1 MCPLLLAWRAPAI
14 QISSVFWTHL
24 QQYTTVPQYR
34 YESDQIQ
41 TPNSTSQK
49 AKWNIANTRHPGGP
63 RFVVLYFAVWISS
76 LYLDHSKGI
85 NWRNVHVFRLSRQF
99 SIKTMPQDRLRSLD
113 SGYHTWCNTWD
124 ESKTPLNWY
133 VLFFFRQKNVLHQ
146 SFMLIRSIMASSSNG
161 IFSTLLVQ
169 WAEQHL
175 KQLARLMP
183 PPAWRGKG
191 HLRDKAAAVPSP
203 LTLPYTQTSYLA
215 FVSDLF
221 LQRNHPASQWI
232 HAPWFYLFCLFRFLI
247 ATMED

>member
-99 SIKTMPQDRLRSLD
+99 SIKTIPQDWGWLRLRSLD
-113 SGYHTWCNTWD
+113 SGYHTWC
-124 ESKTPLNWY
+124 KTPLNWY
-133 VLFFFRQKNVLHQ
+133 VLFFFRQKVCFTYHSCLSGASWPRPPMAFSQLCLFNEQ
-146 SFMLIRSIMASSSNG
+146 SSTWSNLQGSCPHLPGEARGTCATRQPQFLLPLRFLTLKLLI
-161 IFSTLLVQ
+161 
-169 WAEQHL
+169 
-175 KQLARLMP
+175 
-183 PPAWRGKG
+183 
-191 HLRDKAAAVPSP
+191 SP
-203 LTLPYTQTSYLA
+203 LSQTFSFKETIQLHNEYMPLDSIYFA
-215 FVSDLF
+215 YSDF
-221 LQRNHPASQWI
+221 
-232 HAPWFYLFCLFRFLI
+232 
-247 ATMED
+247 